1 MTVKI
6 IKVILAILLAVL
18 AVWFGLWLIGVLTSL
33 VYIAIILAVLYLV
46 GLLVWKLY
54 NLSKKSDQPPS
65 NLQLD
70 TNLRSQ
76 EKLIEAER
84 KLLELKRQQKQ

>member
-1 MTVKI
+1 VKI
-6 IKVILAILLAVL
+6 IKVILAILLAVV
-18 AVWFGLWLIGVLTSL
+18 AVWLGLWLIGLLTSL

-46 GLLVWKLY
+46 GLLGWKLF
-54 NLSKKSDQPPS
+54 NLSKKVDQPAS

-70 TNLRSQ
+70 TNLRNQ
-76 EKLIEAER
+76 EKLLEAER

>member
-1 MTVKI
+1 MKI
-6 IKVILAILLAVL
+6 IKIILAILLAVV

-33 VYIAIILAVLYLV
+33 AYIAIILAVLYLV
-46 GLLVWKLY
+46 GMLSWKLF
-54 NLSKKSDQPPS
+54 NLSKKADQPPS

-70 TNLRSQ
+70 TNLRNQ
-76 EKLIEAER
+76 EKLFEAEK

>member
-1 MTVKI
+1 MKI
-6 IKVILAILLAVL
+6 VKVILAILLGVV

-33 VYIAIILAVLYLV
+33 AYIAIILTVLYLV
-46 GLLVWKLY
+46 GMLGWKLF
-54 NLSKKSDQPPS
+54 NLSKKADQPPS

-70 TNLRSQ
+70 TNLRNQ